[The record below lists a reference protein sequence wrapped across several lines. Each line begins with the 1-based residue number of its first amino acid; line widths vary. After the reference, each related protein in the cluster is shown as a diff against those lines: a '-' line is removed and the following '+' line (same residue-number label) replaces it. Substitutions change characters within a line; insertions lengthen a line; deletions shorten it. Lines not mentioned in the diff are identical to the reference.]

1 MPTISVHAGKETS
14 VWHSSQPMV
23 SAQSRESLESVS
35 WVESVDNLIC
45 KFIVATVLK
54 KFIPQRPGST
64 EAPEDTRSGENP
76 APPQTVPTKT
86 QTQKN
91 SVMADTHNKNLL
103 SNDVELKGSI
113 KFANEFTFDG
123 KIEGEI
129 SSGEGILTVG
139 ENGDVRGEIKAKSV
153 IVMGKVQGNITVNER
168 CELRSRS
175 ALIGD
180 LKASRL
186 IIEEGATF
194 VGKSEVTPNKN
205 AIRELGAKEKPQ
217 EAHAPR

>member
-1 MPTISVHAGKETS
+1 
-14 VWHSSQPMV
+14 
-23 SAQSRESLESVS
+23 
-35 WVESVDNLIC
+35 
-45 KFIVATVLK
+45 
-54 KFIPQRPGST
+54 
-64 EAPEDTRSGENP
+64 
-76 APPQTVPTKT
+76 
-86 QTQKN
+86 
-91 SVMADTHNKNLL
+91 MADIQNKNLL
-103 SNDVELKGSI
+103 SKDVEIKGSL

-129 SSGEGILTVG
+129 SSGDGILTIG
-139 ENGDVRGEIKAKSV
+139 ESGDVRGEIKAKSV
-153 IVMGKVQGNITVNER
+153 IVMGKVQGNITVAER

-180 LKASRL
+180 LHASRL

-205 AIRELGAKEKPQ
+205 ALKELGAKEKPL

>member
-1 MPTISVHAGKETS
+1 
-14 VWHSSQPMV
+14 
-23 SAQSRESLESVS
+23 
-35 WVESVDNLIC
+35 
-45 KFIVATVLK
+45 
-54 KFIPQRPGST
+54 
-64 EAPEDTRSGENP
+64 
-76 APPQTVPTKT
+76 
-86 QTQKN
+86 
-91 SVMADTHNKNLL
+91 MADIQNKNLL
-103 SNDVELKGSI
+103 SKDVEIKGSL

-129 SSGEGILTVG
+129 SSGDGILTIG
-139 ENGDVRGEIKAKSV
+139 ESGDVRGEIKAKSV
-153 IVMGKVQGNITVNER
+153 IVMGKVQGNITVAER

-180 LKASRL
+180 LHASRL

-205 AIRELGAKEKPQ
+205 ALKELSAKEKPL

>member
-1 MPTISVHAGKETS
+1 
-14 VWHSSQPMV
+14 
-23 SAQSRESLESVS
+23 
-35 WVESVDNLIC
+35 
-45 KFIVATVLK
+45 VLK
-54 KFIPQRPGST
+54 EFIPQKPGSAQ
-64 EAPEDTRSGENP
+64 APEDTPSGENP
-76 APPQTVPTKT
+76 APLQTVPTKT
-86 QTQKN
+86 QTPKN

-139 ENGDVRGEIKAKSV
+139 ENGDVHGEIKAKSV

-180 LKASRL
+180 LRASRL

-205 AIRELGAKEKPQ
+205 TIRELGAKEKAQ